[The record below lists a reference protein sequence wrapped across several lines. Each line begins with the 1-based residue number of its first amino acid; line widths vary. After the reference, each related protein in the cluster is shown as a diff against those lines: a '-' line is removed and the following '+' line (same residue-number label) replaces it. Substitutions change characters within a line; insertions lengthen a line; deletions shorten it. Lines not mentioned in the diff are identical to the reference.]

1 MYVYIIYYFMYPSF
15 GSGAS
20 HGAVENLLLV
30 HREVRLRDVP
40 ALAASA
46 LPWSRD
52 LQAVELTAAS
62 AASAASAVWCSIS
75 ERAVG
80 LTAASAPDAAL
91 ALRRP

>member
-1 MYVYIIYYFMYPSF
+1 MYPSF
-15 GSGAS
+15 GFGAS
-20 HGAVENLLLV
+20 HGAIENLLLV

-62 AASAASAVWCSIS
+62 AASAVWCSRS